1 MSYRVKIILDFEEKP
16 TPKDIIDY
24 VAELGV
30 DIDFKIETKTDV
42 PSDDTSFATLSSLEA
57 KLTQMEIADDQ
68 NY

>member
-1 MSYRVKIILDFEEKP
+1 MLSR
-16 TPKDIIDY
+16 KDIKVLKYLISL
-24 VAELGV
+24 A
-30 DIDFKIETKTDV
+30 IETRTDV